1 MEQQRADTI
10 IKSAENPLGA
20 AVLLGCVGARETK
33 SGAVR
38 REKVASGSVVKLF
51 SVVSLE
57 GDNRAPKP
65 GGDVG
70 VKGRECGEDI
80 GFATEW
86 KCPRKMRE
94 IIK

>member
-1 MEQQRADTI
+1 MEQQHADAI
-10 IKSAENPLGA
+10 VKSVEDPLGA
-20 AVLLGCVGARETK
+20 AVLLGCVGAHEKK

-51 SVVSLE
+51 SVASLE
-57 GDNRAPKP
+57 GENRAPKL
-65 GGDVG
+65 GRDVG

-86 KCPRKMRE
+86 KHPRKMRE